1 MCFILNHKIRNF
13 VLSCAFTEWRR
24 SSVAWKFNQVNV
36 TVRKCLFH
44 WPSLFAMNIIIPPDD
59 RSVCFSSTVL
69 RSFFSFSMTPGTST
83 ASSLCLCRKLFFWY
97 FRYPEPIPSVP
108 VEDFTSICVL
118 LLEVG
123 VFFYI
128 VYVYNVHNW
137 MSTWCVL
144 HALEQQRNWP
154 VMQKI
159 WLCASYSLQ
168 SWPFVGKIGVVIYYS
183 YLYNW
188 HPVNAALCPLPPNY
202 AECSVNG
209 KKEREILPRNGFF
222 GAFER

>member
-1 MCFILNHKIRNF
+1 MNQGINTKIIQYYFLFCLYFTVGWTWKSIVLLLTFCVCFILNHKIRNF
-13 VLSCAFTEWRR
+13 VLSCAFTELRR

-83 ASSLCLCRKLFFWY
+83 ASSLCLCRKLSFWY

-123 VFFYI
+123 VFSTLF
-128 VYVYNVHNW
+128 
-137 MSTWCVL
+137 MSTMFIIECPL
-144 HALEQQRNWP
+144 DAYYMHSNNNKTDP

-168 SWPFVGKIGVVIYYS
+168 SWTFVGK
-183 YLYNW
+183 
-188 HPVNAALCPLPPNY
+188 
-202 AECSVNG
+202 
-209 KKEREILPRNGFF
+209 KE
-222 GAFER
+222 

>member
-83 ASSLCLCRKLFFWY
+83 ASSLGLCRKLFFWY

-154 VMQKI
+154 SDAKNMAMCVLFATKLDICGKNRSSDLLLIFIQLAPCQLCSLSFASQLCRMQ
-159 WLCASYSLQ
+159 
-168 SWPFVGKIGVVIYYS
+168 
-183 YLYNW
+183 
-188 HPVNAALCPLPPNY
+188 
-202 AECSVNG
+202 
-209 KKEREILPRNGFF
+209 R
-222 GAFER
+222 